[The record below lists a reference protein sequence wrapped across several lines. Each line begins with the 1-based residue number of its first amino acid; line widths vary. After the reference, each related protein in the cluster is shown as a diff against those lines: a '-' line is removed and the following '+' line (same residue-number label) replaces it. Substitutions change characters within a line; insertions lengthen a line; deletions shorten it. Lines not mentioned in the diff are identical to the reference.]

1 MSAKRRTAERSS
13 TTPALNLQ
21 ARRSAFMAILKRSP
35 HEDLFLRE
43 AGLGSGQAEMH
54 APKLKD
60 ALAACARALDGLGPE
75 AQKWLGAAPKSQVE
89 VVVNMHPRAQAIY
102 FMLSR
107 TTPVSDDV
115 AECVRYDQD
124 TAKILAEAAKFMGIT
139 SGVVGR
145 VCRFLFGYFEEAG
158 GQWSKAD
165 ARGRPRSVGL
175 YGAAAKDVVLIDCAS

>member
-1 MSAKRRTAERSS
+1 MSPKKRTARPTS
-13 TTPALNLQ
+13 TTPDLKLE

-43 AGLGSGQAEMH
+43 AGLGAGQGEMH

-75 AQKWLGAAPKSQVE
+75 AQKWLGGAPKSRVE

-107 TTPVSDDV
+107 TTPASDDV

-124 TAKILAEAAKFMGIT
+124 TAKLLAEAARFLGIT
-139 SGVVGR
+139 GRVVGR
-145 VCRFLFGYFEEAG
+145 VCKFLFGYFEENG

-165 ARGRPRSVGL
+165 AKGRPRSVGL